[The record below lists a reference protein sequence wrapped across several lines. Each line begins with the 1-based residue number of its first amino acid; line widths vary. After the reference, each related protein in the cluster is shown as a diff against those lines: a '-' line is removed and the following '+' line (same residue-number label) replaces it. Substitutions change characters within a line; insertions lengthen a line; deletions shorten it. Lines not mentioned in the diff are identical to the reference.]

1 MSGGTPHHPG
11 RCRDLLAE
19 LFDYLDGD
27 LSPARCAAIERHLS
41 QCPCCGDMADNL
53 RKAIAICR
61 AEGRRALPV
70 AVRARARRRVA
81 ALMQEGPGGRGP
93 RKAGPTRA

>member
-1 MSGGTPHHPG
+1 MSGRTPHRPG

-53 RKAIAICR
+53 QKAIAICR

-81 ALMQEGPGGRGP
+81 ALLAASRPAQATRRRSARG
-93 RKAGPTRA
+93 